1 MPLIARLGFI
11 VVVAALGVGVLYIG
25 INGLGIVAG
34 SIGSTLSGFMS
45 DVTSTPSPVPSVAE
59 ITDPP
64 SIAQPPEPYTT
75 LDTVDLEVSV
85 QPGLAGNPDYR
96 IKVYLTLP
104 DGDPTPIGD
113 SPIVDTARTIIPVQ
127 LSKGI
132 NDFSATIVGPGGQSE
147 PSATV
152 RFVFDASAPKINITS
167 PKNNAVVNGNRLRIK
182 GKTQARSTLLA
193 RNETSGSSVGGT
205 AGSDGTFSLDLILAT
220 GINKITVTSTDPA
233 GNTGETQLT
242 VRRGSG
248 QLTVNLTS
256 SDYRISRSSL
266 PQAVTLTA
274 TVTDPDGKA
283 LAGANVTFTLSIPGI
298 PTITIDG
305 VTGANGRATFRTT
318 IPKGAT
324 KGQGNATV
332 LVTST
337 DFGSTE
343 DYTVI
348 TIVK

>member
-1 MPLIARLGFI
+1 M
-11 VVVAALGVGVLYIG
+11 LYIG
-25 INGLGIVAG
+25 INGLGIVAN
-34 SIGSTLSGFMS
+34 SIGSTVSGFVS
-45 DVTSTPSPVPSVAE
+45 DVTSTPSPEPSIAA

-64 SIAQPPEPYTT
+64 SIVQPPEPYTT
-75 LDTVDLEVSV
+75 LDTVDLEVTV
-85 QPGLAGNPDYR
+85 PPDLAGDPTYR

-104 DGDPTPIGD
+104 DEDPAAIGD
-113 SPIVDTARTIIPVQ
+113 SPIAEGTRTIIPVQ

-132 NDFSATIVGPGGQSE
+132 NDFSATIIGPGGESD
-147 PSATV
+147 PSAIV
-152 RFVFDASAPKINITS
+152 RFVFDASAPKITITS
-167 PKNNAVVNGNRLRIK
+167 PKDNAVVNGTRVRIK

-193 RNETSGSSVGGT
+193 RNESSGSSVGGT
-205 AGSDGTFSLDLILAT
+205 AGSDGRFSLDLILST
-220 GINKITVTSTDPA
+220 GINKIAITSTDPA
-233 GNTGETQLT
+233 GNTAETNLT

-248 QLTVNLTS
+248 DLTVNLTS
-256 SDYRISRSSL
+256 SDYRVSRSSL
-266 PQAVTLTA
+266 PEAVTLTA

-298 PTITIDG
+298 PTVTIDG
-305 VTGANGRATFRTT
+305 VTGANGRATFKTT

-324 KGQGNATV
+324 RGQGNATV
-332 LVTST
+332 LVTTT